1 MPSVPAQKL
10 TQDAKADVLIVGMGI
25 SGAMIADALAAQGH
39 DVLMIDRRGP
49 LLGSTPATTA
59 LVQYEIDTP
68 LSQLVGKIG
77 KQSAERAW
85 RRSRLAVAN
94 LQSHIEQADFRCR
107 MTPRPSLYLAG
118 NMLDA
123 GALREEAEM
132 RRAAGLGA
140 DYLTPAN
147 LRERFGI
154 DRRGAILSG
163 NNLAL
168 DPRMLTSALLL
179 RAMQNK
185 ARLYSPVE
193 ATTIEHSADRVSV
206 ATKDGP
212 VIGAKHLVL
221 ATGYEL
227 MNGVPTKG
235 HSVIST
241 WAIATRAQPRNI
253 WPQEA
258 LIWEASDPYLYAR
271 ATYDGRVVCGGEDE
285 SFTDE
290 ETRDMLIEKKSARIA
305 QKLAK
310 LFPNIDPTPEFK
322 WAGAFGTTE
331 TGLPKIG
338 QIPRKPRIFAVMGY
352 GGNGIT
358 FSRIASELIA
368 STLDGKNDRDADLF
382 ALTA

>member
-1 MPSVPAQKL
+1 
-10 TQDAKADVLIVGMGI
+10 MGI

-49 LLGSTPATTA
+49 LLGSTSATTA

-68 LSQLVGKIG
+68 LSHLIGKIG
-77 KQSAERAW
+77 KQNAERAW

-94 LQSHIEQADFRCR
+94 LQSHIEQADLRCR
-107 MTPRPSLYLAG
+107 MTSRPSLYLAG
-118 NMLDA
+118 NVLGA
-123 GALREEAEM
+123 GALQEEAVT

-140 DYLTPAN
+140 HYLAPAD
-147 LRERFGI
+147 LRESFGI
-154 DRRGAILSG
+154 IRRGAILSG

-168 DPRMLTSALLL
+168 DPRMLTSGLLL
-179 RAMQNK
+179 RSMQKK

-193 ATTIEHSADRVSV
+193 AMKIEHSADGVSV
-206 ATKDGP
+206 STKNGP
-212 VIGAKHLVL
+212 IIRAKHLVL

-227 MNGVPTKG
+227 MDGVPAKG

-271 ATYDGRVVCGGEDE
+271 ATYDGRIICGGEDE
-285 SFTDE
+285 PFTDE
-290 ETRDMLIEKKSARIA
+290 ETRDALIEKKSARIA
-305 QKLAK
+305 QKLGK
-310 LFPNIDPTPEFK
+310 LFPDIDPTPEFK

-331 TGLPKIG
+331 SGLPKIG

-368 STLDGKNDRDADLF
+368 STLDGKTDIDADLF